1 MKKSTRT
8 LSMLLASLMLLSC
21 VSCSDGKGGNDETTP
36 SVSNEGSTGGS
47 DSETTPETES
57 ETEFPD
63 KLPEDL
69 NFDGLSVR
77 FLASYTSKSIA
88 LTDEDDESDLVNE
101 AVWKRNMKIEER
113 IGTKVELATGK
124 TTGYGEFN
132 GVVMKS
138 VQSGGDD
145 YDVLVGHQRF
155 NINLA
160 ADGVMKNLNN
170 VEYLDFDNGAW
181 SKDYIENIGYNG
193 NHYWASGDISI
204 EYIKFIYSMFVNS
217 TLWNT
222 HYADTSI
229 YDIVKDGKW
238 TLDVLNQYADGA
250 YIDENGDGLADD
262 GDSYGVIMQK
272 GHVLNGMFFAADV
285 KYTDYDESGKPTIV
299 LNNEHTV
306 DVFNKLHA
314 LFYSTSYG
322 RMLENSAFDT
332 LSIDMFQ
339 SRRLLFCPMTFEFA
353 ENEKIREMEDNFFII
368 PLPKYDENQKNY
380 RSTQY
385 DGVPIYGIPITV
397 NADHLDAIGAT
408 LEAMCSMSKVTVIPA
423 YYDKALKNKYSRD
436 SETAD
441 MIDIVHDSV
450 TSDFSFAW
458 GDSVGQL
465 YSIFYDN
472 IQGDEIASKM
482 SSNSKLWNKSIE
494 RLLQKLDEKADN

>member
-1 MKKSTRT
+1 MKKSART
-8 LSMLLASLMLLSC
+8 ISLILASLMLLSN
-21 VSCSDGKGGNDETTP
+21 VSCSDSGENSNETTSQTP
-36 SVSNEGSTGGS
+36 TNGG
-47 DSETTPETES
+47 ETTAGTETET

-69 NFDGLSVR
+69 NFGGQSVR

-88 LTDEDDESDLVNE
+88 LTDEDDESDIVNE
-101 AVWKRNMKIEER
+101 SVWKRNMKIEER
-113 IGTKVELATGK
+113 IGTKVELVNGT

-132 GVVMKS
+132 GVVMQS

-181 SKDYIENIGYNG
+181 SRDYIENLGYNG
-193 NHYWASGDISI
+193 NYYWASGDISI
-204 EYIKFIYSMFVNS
+204 EYMKYIYSMFVNS

-222 HYADTSI
+222 HYSDVSI
-229 YDIVKDGKW
+229 YDIVKDGNW
-238 TLDVLNQYADGA
+238 TLDVLNQYANGA

-262 GDSYGVIMQK
+262 GDSYGIIMQK

-285 KYTDYDESGKPTIV
+285 KYTDYDDAGKPQIV

-314 LFYSTSYG
+314 LFYNTTYG

-332 LSIDMFQ
+332 LSIDMFA

-353 ENEKIREMEDNFFII
+353 ENEKIRDMEDNFFII
-368 PLPKYDENQKNY
+368 PLPKYDEEQQNY

-397 NADHLDAIGAT
+397 SAEHLDGIGAT
-408 LEAMCSMSKVTVIPA
+408 LEAMCSMSSVMVIPT

-436 SETAD
+436 AETAE

-472 IQGDEIASKM
+472 IDGEEIASKM
-482 SSNSKLWNKSIE
+482 SSNTKLWNKSIE